1 MLRRFLVWRFLQI
14 VAVAALLR
22 PPAFAAPATKTVVD
36 MSGTSIT
43 VPLQVERIAEQFPA
57 HTVTDIL
64 LGAGDKLVAIPRN
77 VKTIPLLRKIY
88 PRIADVPELF
98 HGSTVN
104 MEELLA
110 TRPDVVST
118 TGGAANVAK
127 LRSAG
132 LPALVMTFTS
142 YRSLQQSI
150 ALAGDIYG
158 GESRRRASAYN
169 DYLDGKLRL
178 VRSRL
183 ADLPPSQ
190 RPTVVHIASYPPL
203 VIDGGPSIMGEWIAL
218 GGGVDAASAVSG
230 PHVGITMEQLL
241 AWDPDVLIVE
251 TPGGDQ
257 ALVAGSGKS
266 VVEALSRAPGW
277 QQLRAV
283 RNARVHIN
291 PQGMYPWDRYGPEE
305 ALQIQWIAKT
315 LHPERFRDLDMRVE
329 ARHFYQAFFGYAMS
343 EPDLDQ
349 VLQVSH

>member
-1 MLRRFLVWRFLQI
+1 MTRWRIVCKFMRFFAT
-14 VAVAALLR
+14 AVLLHASALAASG
-22 PPAFAAPATKTVVD
+22 THTVID
-36 MSGTSIT
+36 MSGASVT
-43 VPLQVERIAEQFPA
+43 VPLKVERIAEQFPA
-57 HTVTDIL
+57 HTVTDIM

-77 VKTIPLLRKIY
+77 VKTIPLLRKIH
-88 PRIADVPELF
+88 PRITEVPELF

-110 TRPDVVST
+110 TRPDVVSI

-127 LRSAG
+127 LRSVG
-132 LPALVMTFTS
+132 LPAAVMVFTS
-142 YRSLQQSI
+142 YQSLQRSI
-150 ALAGDIYG
+150 TLAGDIYG
-158 GESRRRASAYN
+158 GEARQRASTYNAY
-169 DYLDGKLRL
+169 LESKLRL

-203 VIDGGPSIMGEWIAL
+203 VIDGGPSIMGEWIKL
-218 GGGVDAASAVSG
+218 GGGIDAASSVSG
-230 PHVGITMEQLL
+230 PHVSITMEQLL
-241 AWDPDVLIVE
+241 AWDPEVLIVE

-257 ALVAGSGKS
+257 GLVAGSGKS
-266 VVEALSRAPGW
+266 VVAALSHAPGW

-283 RNARVHIN
+283 RNKRVYIN

-315 LHPERFRDLDMRVE
+315 LHPERFQDLDLRVE
-329 ARHFYQAFFGYAMS
+329 ARSVYQTFFGYSIS
-343 EPDLDQ
+343 ESDLDQ

>member
-1 MLRRFLVWRFLQI
+1 MTRRRFVRSCLELLV
-14 VAVAALLR
+14 AAALL
-22 PPAFAAPATKTVVD
+22 PAAAFAASGTQTVID
-36 MSGTSIT
+36 MSGASVT
-43 VPLQVERIAEQFPA
+43 VPLDVERIAEQFPA
-57 HTVTDIL
+57 HTVTDIM

-77 VKTIPLLRKIY
+77 VKTLPLLRKIY

-104 MEELLA
+104 IEELLA
-110 TRPDVVST
+110 ARPDVVSII
-118 TGGAANVAK
+118 GGAANVAK

-132 LPALVMTFTS
+132 LPAAVMTFTS
-142 YRSLQQSI
+142 YESLQRSI

-158 GESRRRASAYN
+158 GDARQRASRYNAY
-169 DYLDGKLRL
+169 LEGKLRF
-178 VRSRL
+178 VQSRL

-203 VIDGGPSIMGEWIAL
+203 VIDGGPSIMGEWIKL
-218 GGGVDAASAVSG
+218 GGGVDAAGAVAGS
-230 PHVGITMEQLL
+230 HVTITMEQLL

-257 ALVAGSGKS
+257 ALVAGSGQS
-266 VVEALSRAPGW
+266 VVAALSHAPGW

-283 RNARVHIN
+283 RSGRIHVN
-291 PQGMYPWDRYGPEE
+291 PQGMYPWERYGPEE

-315 LHPERFRDLDMRVE
+315 LHPERFRDLDMRAE
-329 ARHFYQAFFGYAMS
+329 ARQFYRTFFGYSLS

-349 VLQVSH
+349 VLQVNH